1 MSGMKGESW
10 VNRCVHGM
18 KGESCLGR
26 CVSGVKGE
34 RVGWTGVCMV

>member
-1 MSGMKGESW
+1 MKGESW

>member
-1 MSGMKGESW
+1 MD
-10 VNRCVHGM
+10 RCVHGM